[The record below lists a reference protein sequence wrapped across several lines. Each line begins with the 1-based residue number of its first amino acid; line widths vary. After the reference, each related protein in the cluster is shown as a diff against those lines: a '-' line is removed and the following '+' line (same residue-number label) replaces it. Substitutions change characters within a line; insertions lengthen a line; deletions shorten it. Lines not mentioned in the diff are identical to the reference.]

1 MKVKV
6 VRCDMREGERK
17 DGTPYIG
24 TSAVVIFQDGKTAA
38 QVFLS
43 EEVIDP
49 AKVRVG
55 GIYDMYRDEK
65 GFALVFDE
73 VPPPPVN

>member
-6 VRCDMREGERK
+6 VRCEMREGERK
-17 DGTPYIG
+17 DGTPYVG
-24 TSAVVIFQDGKTAA
+24 NSAVVIFQDGKTAA
-38 QVFLS
+38 QVFLP

-49 AKVRVG
+49 TLVEVG

-65 GFALVFDE
+65 GFVLVFDK
-73 VPPPPVN
+73 VPSPPVK